1 MKVLAWLGF
10 PLVATLLAMCWAAWR
25 GRSRGPRRSGGA
37 FASVEDFRRFNEALA
52 APGPRATPE
61 RRRGLRRRT
70 PENAD
75 RPATASRFESAT
87 TPGSP
92 NPQDSTAK
100 PRTTGTAKSAGQTGA
115 IGTARTGFGGG
126 GTVAG
131 AGALESVATLA
142 TRKLGSAETFGSTKI
157 AGQGS

>member
-1 MKVLAWLGF
+1 MKVLAWLAF

-61 RRRGLRRRT
+61 RRRGLGRRADT
-70 PENAD
+70 P
-75 RPATASRFESAT
+75 
-87 TPGSP
+87 
-92 NPQDSTAK
+92 
-100 PRTTGTAKSAGQTGA
+100 
-115 IGTARTGFGGG
+115 
-126 GTVAG
+126 
-131 AGALESVATLA
+131 
-142 TRKLGSAETFGSTKI
+142 STKI